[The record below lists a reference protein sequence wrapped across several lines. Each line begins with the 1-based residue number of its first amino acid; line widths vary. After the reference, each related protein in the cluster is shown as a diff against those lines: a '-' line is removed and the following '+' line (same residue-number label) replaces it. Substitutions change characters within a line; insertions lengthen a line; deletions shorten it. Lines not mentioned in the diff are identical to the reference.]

1 MIDPERIQRL
11 AEKLGNRNDSLE
23 FVRQM
28 RCGGKKYPG
37 GGKFFRTNLQNES
50 PMMYQPILPSY
61 PDVPTP
67 IRYEPQPHLGLYEYP
82 ASTGMAESY
91 PVTLPPRVP
100 VAVSQSVSAPEVVEV
115 PAENLFSDEMIARR
129 ALKQRY
135 AESAF
140 NDKAKSKAGAQGAWQ
155 IMPIT
160 LKDYLGR
167 GRGKAGDLND
177 PEYNRKVRDWVM
189 GIIPRDLQEFWSEND
204 SDRAKLAKLYA
215 AYNWGAGNLRGFL
228 RKKQKA
234 GIDISN
240 PDNWVDDLNP
250 ETRRYVK
257 YLAFDEDIP
266 DSTVYT
272 NAAFEKAAADRGFAD
287 GGSIHIKPSHRGRLT
302 ELKART
308 GKSEAELYNDG
319 NPAHKK
325 MVVFA
330 RNARKWKH
338 ENGGYMNRYDGET
351 EPTGQMERIPW
362 WQRSLMSAAVAE
374 NPSVMTAAGWRMTPQ
389 GDVFQD
395 QMEEP
400 GVRQLRNNLAILGA
414 TGMGAFLGGS
424 GLIGSVG
431 SNVIQDINWLRNP
444 ANQILAKKMAGTLSA
459 PLLGGMAVEQ
469 GIRAYTPYSGF
480 GNLAYNTPVLP
491 WDKSSSLAAYNERK
505 NAPQWAR
512 NAEQVALD
520 FANPAFF
527 LPYGQ
532 LANAAEKMA
541 TGYIDDFGKYV
552 SRPIREWWN
561 TTGRDSIRKTIGDK
575 TKGFR
580 QYFEDVTGRNY
591 AKAKLAEREAAN
603 AYLEADKK
611 SIDAGKL
618 VYDARNA
625 AYAADDAI
633 DDAYFNMYPFDNGNE
648 YLDNLVS
655 RNNEFERKID
665 QILEGKAWNY
675 SRDDAY
681 DAALKKLSGKN
692 EEIEQLRSLKDDSD
706 LYHKLASWDNSPQ
719 GFLKN
724 IPRHLYLDFRYTP
737 TQYGLGL
744 SEYEKVNL
752 GGAGRKHNTVS
763 FTDPITGNV
772 TSGGYE
778 TSIIH
783 AGNGEGANAFEIAG
797 GDVKG
802 YSGVDVGSEGSLLD
816 YLRRNIGLGPNDEVV
831 LQNKSVLQNAIHDVD
846 VSARLKSNGVM
857 TPAEASARTVAVT
870 ANPSDVTKSV
880 SDYMTNMQ
888 AKIGTD
894 GIAAGSG
901 LNIAAGDFAGVPGD
915 YDIVTIEER
924 VPELMKKLG
933 ATKNRNLINT
943 EGINISAP
951 GLIGGSADVSFIGHD
966 AQGFA
971 RGKEALQFY
980 SVYDPNGFRKLMEES
995 VKTKTPI
1002 EKMRIPIKA
1011 EELLDAYAK
1020 NPKLNLL
1027 KSRIDKMGL
1036 FPGRDK
1042 LFTKQDPRAVSTLL
1056 NISPKELDE
1065 VLDVMMGR
1073 YFNGFKRASEL
1084 YPNLSFNNEA
1094 ANLDYLTRIGLDKE
1108 TAAAVAKDPER
1119 VKMFAEFQHAQ
1130 QSISTRR
1137 VGFDYT
1143 PTPEEINSAMKSNMS
1158 KNNGVGILG
1167 GGNTIRGGGSGGGQS
1182 YGDYLGV
1189 IQSTQTFNPEK
1200 IKTPTD
1206 LLDMYARQHG
1216 DDMINA
1222 YKSFSNIFNEYSSGR
1237 ISYDDAASAVDAL
1250 ARKFDMPVA
1259 KMSTNENLGV
1269 AVQRGYVGRYSR
1281 DAESLGIA
1289 YTESPSGWGYVD
1301 RTSFVP
1307 ETGSFASLFEAP
1319 SKNANGV
1326 RALTNNEQVSVEY
1339 LTDEILTKK
1348 GFTQSL
1354 IDKVKPEIQRIN
1366 NEIKS
1371 IRDLTNHE
1379 ADAIRSYIQGGDDA
1393 ALDNAFDALKKMY
1406 DDLHKEI
1413 PGFKIE
1419 NFDSFISGIKSM
1431 RAESELYNANVNSFI
1446 KNLTP
1451 EQVYGS
1457 TNYAAYQKASQA
1469 SKDAHTALDVAKAE
1483 EKTAIKEKARA
1494 KVLEETSHKD
1504 VARAFDSMMYA
1515 RKRTKNAAIIGATGL
1530 FMSALSAILSSAIPY
1545 GPNNAGNGNYDF
1557 GVDNS
1562 MMLYKTQNERAN
1574 GANNKYGGHIRK
1586 FDTGGILKKLSSTY
1600 GNDPDKI
1607 RQIFANA
1614 RQRQKK

>member
-1 MIDPERIQRL
+1 MVDLERIQRL
-11 AEKLGNRNDSLE
+11 AEKLGNRKDSLE
-23 FVRQM
+23 IVRQM
-28 RCGGKKYPG
+28 RCGGKKYPD

-50 PMMYQPILPSY
+50 PLMYQPIMPSY
-61 PDVPTP
+61 PDVPIP
-67 IRYEPQPHLGLYEYP
+67 VRYEPEPNLGLYEYP
-82 ASTGMAESY
+82 STTGMAESY

-100 VAVSQSVSAPEVVEV
+100 VTVSQNVSAPVVVEAPV
-115 PAENLFSDEMIARR
+115 ENLFSDEAIARR

-140 NDKAKSKAGAQGAWQ
+140 NDKARSKAGAQGAWQ

-189 GIIPRDLQEFWSEND
+189 GIIPRDLQEFWSEDD

-234 GIDISN
+234 GVDISN

-272 NAAFEKAAADRGFAD
+272 NAAFEKAAADRGYAD

-351 EPTGQMERIPW
+351 EETGWLRRLLNTPTMVPNMTGT
-362 WQRSLMSAAVAE
+362 A
-374 NPSVMTAAGWRMTPQ
+374 TAA
-389 GDVFQD
+389 
-395 QMEEP
+395 
-400 GVRQLRNNLAILGA
+400 A
-414 TGMGAFLGGS
+414 TGLRDIPLTESTVGNELGVGMASLWPMFGA
-424 GLIGSVG
+424 VG
-431 SNVIQDINWLRNP
+431 ANVVQDINWLRNP

-459 PLLGGMAVEQ
+459 PLLGGMAAEE
-469 GIRAYTPYSGF
+469 GIRSYTPYSGF

-491 WDKSSSLAAYNERK
+491 WDKASSLAAYNERK

-532 LANAAEKMA
+532 LANAAEKVA

-552 SRPIREWWN
+552 SRPIRKWWN
-561 TTGRDSIRKTIGDK
+561 TTGRDSIGKTIGDK
-575 TKGFR
+575 TKRFR

-591 AKAKLAEREAAN
+591 AKAQRAEKEAAS

-611 SIDAGKL
+611 LKDAGKR
-618 VYDARNA
+618 VVDARNV
-625 AYAADDAI
+625 AYAADDAV
-633 DDAYFNMYPFDNGNE
+633 DSAYFDMYPFDNGNE

-665 QILEGKAWNY
+665 QILEGKAWSY

-772 TSGGYE
+772 TSGGYQ
-778 TSIIH
+778 TSVIH

-816 YLRRNIGLGPNDEVV
+816 YLRRNIGLCPNDEVV
-831 LQNKSVLQNAIHDVD
+831 MQNKSVLQNAIRDVD

-870 ANPSDVTKSV
+870 ANPSNVTKSV

-933 ATKNRNLINT
+933 ATKNRNLVNT
-943 EGINISAP
+943 DGINISAP

-980 SVYDPNGFRKLMEES
+980 SVYDPKGFRKLMEES

-1137 VGFDYT
+1137 VGFDHA
-1143 PTPEEINSAMKSNMS
+1143 PTPEELNSAMKSNMS
-1158 KNNGVGILG
+1158 KNNGVGVLG

-1200 IKTPTD
+1200 IKTPAD

-1259 KMSTNENLGV
+1259 KKSTNENLGI

-1281 DAESLGIA
+1281 DAESMGIA
-1289 YTESPSGWGYVD
+1289 FTESPGGWGYVD

-1319 SKNANGV
+1319 SKSANGV

-1366 NEIKS
+1366 DEIKS
-1371 IRDLTNHE
+1371 IRDLANHE
-1379 ADAIRSYIQGGDDA
+1379 ADAIRSYIQSGDDA

-1419 NFDSFISGIKSM
+1419 NFDSFISGIKAM
-1431 RAESELYNANVNSFI
+1431 RAESELYNANVDSFI

-1469 SKDAHTALDVAKAE
+1469 SKDAHTAFDVAKAE
-1483 EKTAIKEKARA
+1483 EKTAIRERARA
-1494 KVLEETSHKD
+1494 KVLEDTSHKD

-1545 GPNNAGNGNYDF
+1545 GPNNTGSGNYDF

-1562 MMLYKTQNERAN
+1562 MMLYKTQNERAT
-1574 GANNKYGGHIRK
+1574 GENNKYGGYINR
-1586 FDTGGILKKLSSTY
+1586 FEAGGILKKLSSVY
-1600 GNDPDKI
+1600 GSDNERI
-1607 RQIFANA
+1607 RQAIANA
-1614 RQRQKK
+1614 RSRQKM

>member
-1 MIDPERIQRL
+1 MVMVDLERIQRL
-11 AEKLGNRNDSLE
+11 AAMMGNRSDSLE
-23 FVRQM
+23 LVRQM

-50 PMMYQPILPSY
+50 PLMYHPMVDINYPIE
-61 PDVPTP
+61 TP
-67 IRYEPQPHLGLYEYP
+67 FRFRPQPDLGDYQAPE
-82 ASTGMAESY
+82 STGMVVNY
-91 PVTLPPRVP
+91 PISLPERVP
-100 VAVSQSVSAPEVVEV
+100 VAIQSGASAPVAVEV
-115 PAENLFSDEMIARR
+115 PSDNLFTDEMIARR

-140 NDKAKSKAGAQGAWQ
+140 DDKAKSHAGAQGAWQ

-189 GIIPRDLQEFWSEND
+189 GIIPRDLKEFWSDSD

-215 AYNWGAGNLRGFL
+215 AYNWGAGNLRSFL
-228 RKKQKA
+228 RKKRDA
-234 GIDISN
+234 GVDISN

-266 DSTVYT
+266 DSIYT
-272 NAAFEKAAADRGFAD
+272 NSAFEDAARKRGYMAK
-287 GGSIHIKPSHRGRLT
+287 GGKIHIKPENRGKFT
-302 ELKART
+302 ALKKRT
-308 GKSEAELYNDG
+308 GHSASWFKAHG
-319 NPAHKK
+319 TPAQKK
-325 MVVFA
+325 MAVFA
-330 RNARKWKH
+330 LNARKWKH

-351 EPTGQMERIPW
+351 EETGWLRRLLNTPTMVPNMTGT
-362 WQRSLMSAAVAE
+362 A
-374 NPSVMTAAGWRMTPQ
+374 TAAAMGLRDIPLTESTV
-389 GDVFQD
+389 GR
-395 QMEEP
+395 EL
-400 GVRQLRNNLAILGA
+400 GV
-414 TGMGAFLGGS
+414 GMASLWPMF
-424 GLIGSVG
+424 GSVG
-431 SNVIQDINWLRNP
+431 ANMVQDINWLRNP

-459 PLLGGMAVEQ
+459 PLLGGMAAEQ
-469 GIRAYTPYSGF
+469 GIKAYTPYNGF

-491 WDKSSSLAAYNERK
+491 WDKASSLAAYNERK
-505 NAPQWAR
+505 NAPQWVR

-532 LANAAEKMA
+532 LANAAEKVA

-561 TTGRDSIRKTIGDK
+561 TTGRDSIGKTISDK
-575 TKGFR
+575 TNGLRK
-580 QYFEDVTGRNY
+580 YFGDVTGRNY
-591 AKAKLAEREAAN
+591 AKAKRAEEEAAN
-603 AYLEADKK
+603 AYLEADKRLN
-611 SIDAGKL
+611 DATQRMS
-618 VYDARNA
+618 DARDA
-625 AYAADDAI
+625 AYAADDAM
-633 DDAYFNMYPFDNGNE
+633 DDVYFNLSPLDQVAGNE
-648 YLDNLVS
+648 YLDNLAA
-655 RNNEFERKID
+655 RDNEFGRRVDE
-665 QILEGKAWNY
+665 ILGGDAWLR

-681 DAALKKLSGKN
+681 DVALKKLSGKN
-692 EEIEQLRSLKDDSD
+692 EEIEQLRSLKEDSD
-706 LYHKLASWDNSPQ
+706 LYRKFMNWDNSPQ
-719 GFLKN
+719 GFLTN
-724 IPRHLYLDFRYTP
+724 SPRQLNLGFSYTP

-752 GGAGRKHNTVS
+752 GSAGRKHNTVS

-778 TSIIH
+778 TSIMH

-802 YSGVDVGSEGSLLD
+802 YSGVSVGSQRSLLD
-816 YLRRNIGLGPNDEVV
+816 YLRKNIALNQNDE
-831 LQNKSVLQNAIHDVD
+831 LTMLNRSVLENTFNDVD
-846 VSARLKSNGVM
+846 VTARLRGNGAM

-870 ANPSDVTKSV
+870 ANPSDVTRSV
-880 SDYMTNMQ
+880 SNYMANMQ

-933 ATKNRNLINT
+933 ATKNRNLVNT

-971 RGKEALQFY
+971 KGKEALQFY
-980 SVYDPNGFRKLMEES
+980 SVYDPKGFRKLMEES
-995 VKTKTPI
+995 VRTKTPI
-1002 EKMRIPIKA
+1002 ENMKIPIKA

-1073 YFNGFKRASEL
+1073 YFDGFKRASEL

-1094 ANLDYLTRIGLDKE
+1094 ANLDYLARIGLDKE

-1137 VGFDYT
+1137 VGFDHT
-1143 PTPEEINSAMKSNMS
+1143 PTTDEINSAMRSNMS
-1158 KNNGVGILG
+1158 KNNGVGVLG

-1200 IKTPTD
+1200 IKTPAD

-1216 DDMINA
+1216 DDMIKA
-1222 YKSFSNIFNEYSSGR
+1222 HRSFSNIFSEYSSGR

-1281 DAESLGIA
+1281 DAESMGIA
-1289 YTESPSGWGYVD
+1289 YTESPKGWGYVD
-1301 RTSFVP
+1301 KSSFVP

-1319 SKNANGV
+1319 SKNANGI
-1326 RALTNNEQVSVEY
+1326 RALRRDDNVSVEY
-1339 LTDEILTKK
+1339 LTEEILSEK

-1354 IDKVKPEIQRIN
+1354 IDKVKPEIQRIKD
-1366 NEIKS
+1366 EIKS
-1371 IRDLTNHE
+1371 IRDLLSYETT
-1379 ADAIRSYIQGGDDA
+1379 AINDYIHSGDNA
-1393 ALDNAFDALKKMY
+1393 ALDNAFDSLKKMY
-1406 DDLHKEI
+1406 YELHKEI

-1431 RAESELYNANVNSFI
+1431 RAEAELYNANVNSVI

-1457 TNYAAYQKASQA
+1457 ARFAKYQEASQA
-1469 SKDAHTALDVAKAE
+1469 SKDAHAALDAAKAE
-1483 EKTAIKEKARA
+1483 RSSANRERSNAQIRKDASYKE
-1494 KVLEETSHKD
+1494 VSE
-1504 VARAFDSMMYA
+1504 AFDSMLSA
-1515 RKRTKNAAIIGATGL
+1515 RKKTGTGAAIVSATGL
-1530 FMSALSAILSSAIPY
+1530 FMSALSAILRSAIPDR
-1545 GPNNAGNGNYDF
+1545 PNNTGVGAYTGNGNYDF

-1562 MMLYKTQNERAN
+1562 MMLYRTQGERSN
-1574 GANNKYGGHIRK
+1574 GANNRYGGYIHR
-1586 FDTGGILKKLSSTY
+1586 FDAGGILKKLSNVY
-1600 GNDPDKI
+1600 GNDDEKI
-1607 RQIFANA
+1607 RQAIVNA
-1614 RQRQKK
+1614 RSRQKN